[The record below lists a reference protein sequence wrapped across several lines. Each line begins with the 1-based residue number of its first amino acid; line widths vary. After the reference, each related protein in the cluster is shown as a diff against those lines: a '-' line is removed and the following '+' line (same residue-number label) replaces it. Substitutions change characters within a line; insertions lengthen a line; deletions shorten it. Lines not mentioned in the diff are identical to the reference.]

1 MAGASD
7 PILARRALAL
17 DHVGDGVV
25 VVDREDRVLDWTPSA
40 ERMYGFTAAEADGR
54 VLHHLVR
61 ARILEGDL
69 AGIMTRMEGG
79 IDRHV
84 VESVHR
90 RADGAELEV
99 EVVATAV
106 RGSDGLEA
114 YVLVIRDVGERRRAA
129 RALRES
135 EEWLSRALA
144 ASDMDFWDFDA
155 RRGAFVI
162 GPRWAA
168 RLGIPARFEGG
179 IEAAL
184 VHLCLPEEAARVAA
198 ESRARLMSGHP
209 WETEHRAR
217 AADGTLR
224 WIQVRGQTTERAPDG
239 RPFRFSGTM
248 RDVTEAKALRTVLE
262 RTERLAALGT
272 LAAGVAHEVN
282 NPLAYVGANL
292 QFVRDALQPGALP
305 PEALREVRGAVEEAI
320 GGTARVREIVA
331 GLEQFAVPAA
341 RTPGPVDV
349 RAELLAAVGMTRN
362 EIAHRARLVVELP
375 EALPAVT
382 AGPAELGQ
390 VFVNL
395 LVNAAQAIPDGAAD
409 AEVRLAARA
418 EGARVMIEVRDS
430 GVGIPPHLLAQVF
443 DPFFTTKAVGAGTGL
458 GLSVCHGIVNAAGG
472 TIEVESVPSRGSTFR
487 VILPAAATAPAPARA
502 APDAPPAP
510 PAPPA
515 PSRGRLL
522 IVDDEPLVGR
532 ALARLVA
539 SSHDVVVV
547 TSGADALARLEA
559 GEPYDLVLCDLMMP
573 GLSGMELEARV
584 AQAVPALV
592 GRLVYMTGGAFTPA
606 ARAFLE
612 AGRPFL
618 EKPIDAAALRTLL
631 AERLAR
637 AG

>member
-1 MAGASD
+1 MAGPSD

-25 VVDREDRVLDWTPSA
+25 VVDREDRILDWTPSA
-40 ERMYGFTAAEADGR
+40 QRMYGFTAAEAEGR
-54 VLHHLVR
+54 ALHELVQ
-61 ARILEGDL
+61 ARILGADL

-79 IDRHV
+79 VDRHV

-90 RADGAELEV
+90 RGDGAELEV

-106 RGSDGLEA
+106 RGADGLEA

-129 RALRES
+129 RALRDS
-135 EEWLSRALA
+135 EERLSRALA
-144 ASDMDFWDFDA
+144 ASDMDVWDFDA
-155 RRGAFVI
+155 RRGTFVV

-168 RLGIPARFEGG
+168 RLGIPARIEGG
-179 IEAAL
+179 IDAAL
-184 VHLCLPEEAARVAA
+184 AHLCLPEDAAHIAA
-198 ESRARLMSGHP
+198 ESRARLMAGLT

-224 WIQVRGQTTERAPDG
+224 WVQVRGQTTECAPDG

-248 RDVTEAKALRTVLE
+248 RDVTEARALRAVLE

-292 QFVRDALQPGALP
+292 HFLRDALQPAALP
-305 PEALREVRGAVEEAI
+305 PDALGDLRRAVDEAI
-320 GGTARVREIVA
+320 GGTVRVREIVA
-331 GLEQFAVPAA
+331 GLKQFAAPAA
-341 RTPGPVDV
+341 GTPGPVDV

-362 EIAHRARLVVELP
+362 EIAHRARLAVELP

-395 LVNAAQAIPDGAAD
+395 LVNAAHAIPDGAID

-418 EGARVMIEVRDS
+418 EGARVIVEVGDT
-430 GVGIPPHLLAQVF
+430 GVGIPPELLSQVF

-472 TIEVESVPSRGSTFR
+472 TIEVESVPGHGSTFR
-487 VILPAAATAPAPARA
+487 VILPAAATAAAPARV
-502 APDAPPAP
+502 PD
-510 PAPPA
+510 APPA

-539 SSHDVVVV
+539 SSHEVVVV
-547 TSGADALARLEA
+547 TSGADALARLVA
-559 GEPYDLVLCDLMMP
+559 GERFDLVLCDLMMP
-573 GLSGMELEARV
+573 GISGMELEARV
-584 AQAVPALV
+584 AQAVPAMV
-592 GRLVYMTGGAFTPA
+592 GRLVYMTGGAFTPL

-637 AG
+637 AS